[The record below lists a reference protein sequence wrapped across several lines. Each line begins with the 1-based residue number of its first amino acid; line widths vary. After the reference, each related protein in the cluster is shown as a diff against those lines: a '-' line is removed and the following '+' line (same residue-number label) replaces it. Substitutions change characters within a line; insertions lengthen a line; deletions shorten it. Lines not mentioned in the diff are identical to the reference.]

1 MTIKEGMNMTHVAL
15 MNENIYKTYEED
27 IEGVLY
33 EEYECIEDEE
43 TTLIIVAEDD
53 VITEVIE
60 DDERIYDRR

>member
-15 MNENIYKTYEED
+15 MNENVYKTYEED

-33 EEYECIEDEE
+33 EEYEYVEDGK
-43 TTLIIVAEDD
+43 TTLVIVAKDD

-60 DDERIYDRR
+60 DDERIYDRL